1 MANQIIVMNNEAKR
15 YKETVNFNGSL
26 QLGLIHLE

>member
-1 MANQIIVMNNEAKR
+1 MANQIIIMNNEAKR
-15 YKETVNFNGSL
+15 CKETMNFNGSL

>member
-1 MANQIIVMNNEAKR
+1 MLNQIIILNNEAKR
-15 YKETVNFNGSL
+15 YKETMNFNGSL